1 MKKTVLLLSLVAF
14 TSVLFAQTKK
24 TTSATVA
31 FDATTPKDALPKA
44 ENKTV
49 IAEIDTKS
57 GQIGFEAAVKN
68 FTFTNPTIQ
77 AHFNE
82 ERWLNSDKFPAF
94 TFMGKITD
102 VTKYNFS
109 KNGVYNVTVT
119 GQLTI
124 KDKTNNVTTPATIE
138 VKNGTLMASASFSI
152 VLADYG
158 IQVGT
163 AGKIAGEP
171 KIKWCL
177 SAAWKKVYAHT
188 SKALTK
194 PTAWR
199 KSDV

>member
-31 FDATTPKDALPKA
+31 FDATTPIDALPKA

-124 KDKTNNVTTPATIE
+124 KDKTNNVTTPATSD

-171 KIKWCL
+171 KITV
-177 SAAWKKVYAHT
+177 AAELK
-188 SKALTK
+188 
-194 PTAWR
+194 
-199 KSDV
+199 

>member
-1 MKKTVLLLSLVAF
+1 MKKTVLVLSLIAF

-31 FDATTPKDALPKA
+31 FDATTAIDALPKA

-49 IAEIDTKS
+49 IAEIDTKT

-82 ERWLNSDKFPAF
+82 ERWLSSDKFPAF
-94 TFMGKITD
+94 TFMGKISD

-138 VKNGTLMASASFSI
+138 VKNGTLVANASFTI

-158 IQVGT
+158 IQVGN

-171 KIKWCL
+171 RITV
-177 SAAWKKVYAHT
+177 SAELK
-188 SKALTK
+188 
-194 PTAWR
+194 
-199 KSDV
+199 

>member
-1 MKKTVLLLSLVAF
+1 MKKTVLVLSLIAF

-31 FDATTPKDALPKA
+31 FDATTAIDALPKA

-49 IAEIDTKS
+49 IAEIDTKT

-82 ERWLNSDKFPAF
+82 ERWLSSDKFPAF
-94 TFMGKITD
+94 SFMGKISD

-119 GQLTI
+119 GQLTV

-138 VKNGTLMASASFSI
+138 VKNGT
-152 VLADYG
+152 
-158 IQVGT
+158 
-163 AGKIAGEP
+163 
-171 KIKWCL
+171 
-177 SAAWKKVYAHT
+177 
-188 SKALTK
+188 
-194 PTAWR
+194 
-199 KSDV
+199 

>member
-31 FDATTPKDALPKA
+31 FDATTPIDALPKA

-158 IQVGT
+158 IQVCT

-171 KIKWCL
+171 KITV
-177 SAAWKKVYAHT
+177 AAELK
-188 SKALTK
+188 
-194 PTAWR
+194 
-199 KSDV
+199 

>member
-1 MKKTVLLLSLVAF
+1 MKKTVLVLSLIAF

-31 FDATTPKDALPKA
+31 FDATTAIDALPKA

-49 IAEIDTKS
+49 IAEIDTKT

-82 ERWLNSDKFPAF
+82 ERWLSSDKFPAF
-94 TFMGKITD
+94 TFMGKISD

-138 VKNGTLMASASFSI
+138 VKNGTLVANASFTI

-171 KIKWCL
+171 
-177 SAAWKKVYAHT
+177 
-188 SKALTK
+188 
-194 PTAWR
+194 
-199 KSDV
+199 

>member
-1 MKKTVLLLSLVAF
+1 MKKTVLVLSLIAF

-31 FDATTPKDALPKA
+31 FDATTAIDALPKA

-49 IAEIDTKS
+49 IAEIDTKT

-82 ERWLNSDKFPAF
+82 ERWLSSDKFPAF
-94 TFMGKITD
+94 TFMGKISD

-138 VKNGTLMASASFSI
+138 VKNGTLVANASFTI
-152 VLADYG
+152 V
-158 IQVGT
+158 
-163 AGKIAGEP
+163 
-171 KIKWCL
+171 
-177 SAAWKKVYAHT
+177 
-188 SKALTK
+188 
-194 PTAWR
+194 
-199 KSDV
+199 

>member
-1 MKKTVLLLSLVAF
+1 MKKTVLVLSLIAF

-31 FDATTPKDALPKA
+31 FDATTAIDALPKA

-49 IAEIDTKS
+49 IAEIDTKT

-82 ERWLNSDKFPAF
+82 ERWLSSDKFPAF
-94 TFMGKITD
+94 SFMGKISD

-119 GQLTI
+119 GQLTV

-138 VKNGTLMASASFSI
+138 VKNGTLVANASFTI

-171 KIKWCL
+171 KIMV
-177 SAAWKKVYAHT
+177 SAELK
-188 SKALTK
+188 
-194 PTAWR
+194 
-199 KSDV
+199 

>member
-31 FDATTPKDALPKA
+31 FDATTPIDALPKA

-171 KIKWCL
+171 KITV
-177 SAAWKKVYAHT
+177 AAELK
-188 SKALTK
+188 
-194 PTAWR
+194 
-199 KSDV
+199 

>member
-94 TFMGKITD
+94 TFMGKIAD

-138 VKNGTLMASASFSI
+138 VKNGALIANASFSI

-171 KIKWCL
+171 KITV
-177 SAAWKKVYAHT
+177 AAELK
-188 SKALTK
+188 
-194 PTAWR
+194 
-199 KSDV
+199 

>member
-124 KDKTNNVTTPATIE
+124 KDKANNVTTPATIE

-171 KIKWCL
+171 KITV
-177 SAAWKKVYAHT
+177 AAELK
-188 SKALTK
+188 
-194 PTAWR
+194 
-199 KSDV
+199 

>member
-1 MKKTVLLLSLVAF
+1 MKKTVLVLSLIAF

-68 FTFTNPTIQ
+68 FTFSNPTIQ

-94 TFMGKITD
+94 TFMGKISD

-124 KDKTNNVTTPATIE
+124 KDKTNNVTAPATIE
-138 VKNGTLMASASFSI
+138 VKNGVLTATASFTI

-158 IQVGT
+158 VQVGNS
-163 AGKIAGEP
+163 GKIAGEP
-171 KIKWCL
+171 KITV
-177 SAAWKKVYAHT
+177 SAELK
-188 SKALTK
+188 
-194 PTAWR
+194 
-199 KSDV
+199 

>member
-138 VKNGTLMASASFSI
+138 VKNGALIANASFSI

-171 KIKWCL
+171 KITV
-177 SAAWKKVYAHT
+177 AAELK
-188 SKALTK
+188 
-194 PTAWR
+194 
-199 KSDV
+199 

>member
-31 FDATTPKDALPKA
+31 FDATTPIDALPKA

-138 VKNGTLMASASFSI
+138 VKNGTLIASASFSI

-171 KIKWCL
+171 KITV
-177 SAAWKKVYAHT
+177 AAELK
-188 SKALTK
+188 
-194 PTAWR
+194 
-199 KSDV
+199 

>member
-94 TFMGKITD
+94 TFMGKIAD

-138 VKNGTLMASASFSI
+138 VKNGALIANASFSI
-152 VLADYG
+152 DLADYG

-171 KIKWCL
+171 KITV
-177 SAAWKKVYAHT
+177 AAELK
-188 SKALTK
+188 
-194 PTAWR
+194 
-199 KSDV
+199 

>member
-1 MKKTVLLLSLVAF
+1 MK
-14 TSVLFAQTKK
+14 TS
-24 TTSATVA
+24 
-31 FDATTPKDALPKA
+31 
-44 ENKTV
+44 
-49 IAEIDTKS
+49 
-57 GQIGFEAAVKN
+57 KN

-82 ERWLNSDKFPAF
+82 ERWLSSDKFPAF
-94 TFMGKITD
+94 TFMGKISD

-138 VKNGTLMASASFSI
+138 VKNGTLVANASFTI

-171 KIKWCL
+171 KITV
-177 SAAWKKVYAHT
+177 SAELK
-188 SKALTK
+188 
-194 PTAWR
+194 
-199 KSDV
+199 

>member
-171 KIKWCL
+171 KITV
-177 SAAWKKVYAHT
+177 AAELK
-188 SKALTK
+188 
-194 PTAWR
+194 
-199 KSDV
+199 

>member
-1 MKKTVLLLSLVAF
+1 MKKTVLVLSLIAF

-31 FDATTPKDALPKA
+31 FDATTAIDALPKA

-49 IAEIDTKS
+49 IAEIDTKT

-82 ERWLNSDKFPAF
+82 ERWLSSDKFPAF
-94 TFMGKITD
+94 SFMGKISD

-109 KNGVYNVTVT
+109 KNGIYNVTVT
-119 GQLTI
+119 GQLTV

-138 VKNGTLMASASFSI
+138 VKNGTLVANASFTI

-171 KIKWCL
+171 RITV
-177 SAAWKKVYAHT
+177 SAELK
-188 SKALTK
+188 
-194 PTAWR
+194 
-199 KSDV
+199 

>member
-1 MKKTVLLLSLVAF
+1 MKKTVLVLSLIAF

-31 FDATTPKDALPKA
+31 FDATTAIDALPKA

-49 IAEIDTKS
+49 IAEIDTKT

-82 ERWLNSDKFPAF
+82 ERWLSSDKFPAF
-94 TFMGKITD
+94 SFMGKISD

-119 GQLTI
+119 GQLTV

-138 VKNGTLMASASFSI
+138 VKNGTLVANASFTI

-158 IQVGT
+158 IQVGN

-171 KIKWCL
+171 RITV
-177 SAAWKKVYAHT
+177 SAELK
-188 SKALTK
+188 
-194 PTAWR
+194 
-199 KSDV
+199 

>member
-1 MKKTVLLLSLVAF
+1 
-14 TSVLFAQTKK
+14 LFAQTKK

-31 FDATTPKDALPKA
+31 FDATTPIDALPKA

-171 KIKWCL
+171 KITV
-177 SAAWKKVYAHT
+177 AAELK
-188 SKALTK
+188 
-194 PTAWR
+194 
-199 KSDV
+199 

>member
-1 MKKTVLLLSLVAF
+1 MKKTILLFCLVAF
-14 TSVLFAQTKK
+14 TGTMFAQTKK

-31 FDATTPKDALPKA
+31 FDATTALDALPKA

-68 FTFTNPTIQ
+68 FAFSNPTIQ
-77 AHFNE
+77 THFNE
-82 ERWLNSDKFPAF
+82 ERWLSSDKFPAF
-94 TFMGKITD
+94 TFMGKIND

-138 VKNGTLMASASFSI
+138 VKNGTLVASTNFTI

-158 IQVGT
+158 VQVGNS
-163 AGKIAGEP
+163 GKIAAEP
-171 KIKWCL
+171 KIT
-177 SAAWKKVYAHT
+177 V
-188 SKALTK
+188 
-194 PTAWR
+194 TAEL
-199 KSDV
+199 K

>member
-31 FDATTPKDALPKA
+31 FDATTPIDALPKA

-138 VKNGTLMASASFSI
+138 VKNGTLIANASFSI

-171 KIKWCL
+171 KITV
-177 SAAWKKVYAHT
+177 AAELK
-188 SKALTK
+188 
-194 PTAWR
+194 
-199 KSDV
+199 